1 MFSGTRHLAHQLGL
15 DAPLCCVDG
24 SHIVHAPSG
33 RELHAA
39 PLASQAAEALL
50 GVLEEFG
57 PAGFAFSD
65 DRVFHEPDGARYL
78 DYVRTWSEQT
88 NEVGDLLFDVDWQ
101 GERFHVTAVVALGS
115 AQQVQNAER
124 ALNQRAPGLLQAVTF
139 PAFRAPRSGDS
150 ASWGMIVRAAGVD
163 KGTAIDWLSGHYGI
177 APEEIV
183 AVGDWLNDVPMLRR
197 VGCGFAMAQAPDELK
212 AVASAVL
219 DADPWTG
226 GGIHE
231 AATRAGL
238 L

>member
-39 PLASQAAEALL
+39 PLAESAAKALFEA
-50 GVLEEFG
+50 LEEFG
-57 PAGFAFSD
+57 PSAFAFSD
-65 DRVFHEPDGARYL
+65 DRVFHEPEGARYL
-78 DYVRTWSEQT
+78 EYVRTWSEQT
-88 NEVGDLLFDVDWQ
+88 SEVGDLLFDVDWQ

-115 AQQVQNAER
+115 QRQVQSAEH
-124 ALNQRAPGLLQAVTF
+124 ALNQRAAGLLQTVSF
-139 PAFRAPRSGDS
+139 PAFRAPRAGDS

-163 KGTAIDWLSGHYGI
+163 KGTAIGWLSQHYGV

-183 AVGDWLNDVPMLRR
+183 AVGDWLNDIPMLRS
-197 VGCGFAMAQAPDELK
+197 VGRGFAMAQAPDELK
-212 AVASAVL
+212 AVASDVL
-219 DADPWTG
+219 EADAWSG
-226 GGIHE
+226 GGLAE
-231 AATRAGL
+231 AARRAGL